1 MGERVGALVR
11 SRCFKTG
18 KEQYFGVN
26 RKSNCIDLWMGWE
39 SATCCGVNLAF
50 AGFRVDLLFF
60 LPFLKLVPR
69 RAVACG
75 ASRYESLA
83 CGASRYESASCE
95 ALSLSG

>member
-60 LPFLKLVPR
+60 FAIFEAYAPQS
-69 RAVACG
+69 CG
-75 ASRYESLA
+75 LR
-83 CGASRYESASCE
+83 G
-95 ALSLSG
+95 